1 MPNICIVTSVGK
13 NGKWASL
20 GARDLYNA
28 LKKLGAEVVR
38 SESSVAGYFNVGW
51 GKSGSNL
58 NKKLPSS
65 KLWELQTLA
74 KAGVPVVPFSTNF
87 DEAKK
92 LAVSWRKGL
101 ILPIFGRKLKHTR
114 GLDIVKYE
122 PTPSGYVVP
131 ARRTVSDF
139 YTVALPKTAEY
150 RVHVFGGKAVRSGT
164 KMKENGTTH
173 DAQPIWNLD
182 HGFQIRYENPAP
194 GSAKEVAKAA
204 VKAAG
209 VDFAAVDVIQ
219 TGGGLWPLRFWV
231 LELNCA
237 PGLHGNTVAKYA
249 DHILKAATA

>member
-1 MPNICIVTSVGK
+1 MPKICIVTKTGK

-28 LKKLGAEVVR
+28 LRQLGAEVVR
-38 SESSVAGYFNVGW
+38 SEVPTAGYFNVGW
-51 GKSGSNL
+51 GKPGGDL

-74 KAGVPVVPFSTNF
+74 KAGVSVVPFSTSF

-92 LAVSWRKGL
+92 LASSWQKNL

-114 GLDIVKYE
+114 GLDIVRYE
-122 PTPSGYVVP
+122 PTTNGYVAP
-131 ARRTVSDF
+131 SRRVNSDF

-150 RVHVFGGKAVRSGT
+150 RVHVFDGKAVRSGT
-164 KMKENGTTH
+164 KMKENGVGH

-182 HGFQIRYENPAP
+182 HGFQIRYEESAP
-194 GSAKEVAKAA
+194 TGAKEVAKAA
-204 VKAAG
+204 IKACG
-209 VDFAAVDVIQ
+209 LDFAAVDVIQ
-219 TGGGLWPLRFWV
+219 TGGGLWPLKFWV

-237 PGLHGNTVAKYA
+237 PGLHGNTCTKYAEKILAVAK
-249 DHILKAATA
+249 